1 MAPEIQ
7 EDQARY
13 SKSVDIWSLGI
24 ILFELSAGYDYQMEL
39 FESHENLSFPSFF
52 SVFLKSLLRQMI
64 AP

>member
-39 FESHENLSFPSFF
+39 L
-52 SVFLKSLLRQMI
+52 
-64 AP
+64 